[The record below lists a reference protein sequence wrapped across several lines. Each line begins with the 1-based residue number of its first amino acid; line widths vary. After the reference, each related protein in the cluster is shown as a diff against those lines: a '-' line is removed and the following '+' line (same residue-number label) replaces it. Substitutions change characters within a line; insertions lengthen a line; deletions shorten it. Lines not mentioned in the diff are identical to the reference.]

1 MTKPEF
7 VHLHLHSEFSLLD
20 GACRFDQLTKRLHQ
34 MGMKAVALTD
44 HGNMFGA
51 VNFYKQCKKDD
62 IKPIIG
68 CEVYMAPEGR
78 HKRGSDIPGERR
90 SANHLLLLA
99 ESYEG
104 YLNIAK
110 LSSIGYTEGMY
121 YKPRIDHE
129 VLAKYSKGVIAT
141 SSCLKGEI
149 PEALVEGREDHA
161 KKLIDNYLQIFG
173 PDRFYFEVQDHD
185 LPEQKTVVRY
195 MREFAKHYRVPLLA
209 TNDCHY
215 TMKEDAAFHDV
226 LLCIQ
231 TGKTLL
237 DEKRFKFSSDA
248 FYVKTAEEMYE
259 VFAEMPEACR
269 ETLAV
274 AERCNCDLKFN
285 QKLLPAF
292 QPPDGYTTDE
302 YLRHLTFEGLKKR
315 YKEPTPSQIERA
327 EMELACIISMGFSS
341 YFLIVGDFI
350 AYAKQHG
357 IPVGPGRGSAAG
369 SLVAYALEITDIDPI
384 EHGLIFERFLN
395 PERVSMPDID
405 IDFCYEGR
413 GQVIE
418 YVKRKY
424 GERNVAQI
432 ITFGTLKPKNA
443 IRDVGRAMNVPLPD
457 VDRAAKLIPTLLK
470 AEKGKTTLE
479 TALDTIP
486 DLKEIYENDAT
497 LRKVMDYARSMEGMA
512 RHASTH
518 AAGVVISDQDISDLV
533 PVYKP
538 ADSND
543 IATQYTMG
551 TVEELGMLKMD
562 FLGLKNLTVI
572 ENCLN
577 HIRKNHGVEIDWAEI
592 PLDDKKTYRQLS
604 EGRTFG
610 VFQLESSGM
619 TGLVRSL
626 RPNSFE
632 DLTALLALYRPGPL
646 GSGMVEDFVDRK
658 HGRKEVKYDHPL
670 LEDILKETYGII
682 LYQEQVMKI
691 AQVLGGFTLG
701 GADLMRRAM
710 GKKKAD
716 EMAQIREQFV
726 EGAKTHHDIPE
737 KISGHIFQQIDYFA
751 GYGFNKSHS
760 AAYAIISFRTAYLKA
775 HYPVEYL
782 AALMT
787 NAIGGKVEDMV
798 SYFTEARECGIKV
811 LGPDVNESDKNF
823 TPRSKTVRFGLAG
836 IKNVGEALVESLVAE
851 REKDGPFKS
860 FEDFCSRADPSLL
873 RANTLDCL
881 IKVGA
886 FDSMGYRRSQLLDIA
901 EACLALSS
909 AKAQE
914 KARGQS
920 SLFDAFGDDS
930 GGDDSGSAV
939 QIRDIPEI
947 DERLRLQ
954 HEKDLIG
961 YFVSGH
967 PLDAYEPDIETF
979 ADFPISRISQAED
992 GQYANIVGMISRIQ
1006 PKVDRNGGNMAFVDI
1021 SDAMASMEV
1030 IFFKDSYE
1038 KNRHNIIVDNVVMV
1052 RGRIQDRS
1060 GDKKMLANSVWP
1072 LEELRQQKCDRLELR
1087 VDFDS
1092 ARNGLMEK
1100 LATAIQASPGDKPVR
1115 VIVPTY
1121 EAESG
1126 REGELRINLPEK
1138 LRVTLTDSLMKNL
1151 FRTHGVQKIKLQLN
1165 DDDA

>member
-20 GACRFDQLTKRLHQ
+20 GACRFDKLTKRLHQ
-34 MGMKAVALTD
+34 LGMKSVALTD
-44 HGNMFGA
+44 HGNMFGC
-51 VNFYKQCKKDD
+51 VNFYNQCKADD

-78 HKRGSDIPGERR
+78 HKRGDVAQRR

-99 ESYEG
+99 DSYEG

-149 PEALVEGREDHA
+149 PEALVEGREDKA
-161 KKLIDNYLQIFG
+161 KKLIDSYLQIFG
-173 PDRFYFEVQDHD
+173 PDRFYFEIQDHD
-185 LPEQKTVVRY
+185 LPEQKTVIRY
-195 MREFAKHYRVPLLA
+195 MREFAKHYQIPLLA

-215 TMKEDAAFHDV
+215 IMQEDCAFHDV

-231 TGKTLL
+231 TGKTLQ
-237 DEKRFKFSSDA
+237 DDKRFKFTGDA
-248 FYVKTAEEMYE
+248 FYVKTAEEMYQ
-259 VFAEMPEACR
+259 VFHEMPEACR
-269 ETLAV
+269 ETMAV

-285 QKLLPAF
+285 QKLLPRF
-292 QPPDGYTTDE
+292 QPPEGQTIDE
-302 YLRHLTFEGLKKR
+302 YLHFRTYEGLKER

-327 EMELACIISMGFSS
+327 EMELACIQTMGFSS
-341 YFLIVGDFI
+341 YFLIVWDFI
-350 AYAKQHG
+350 DYARRND

-369 SLVAYALEITDIDPI
+369 SLVAYALKITDIDPI

-405 IDFCYEGR
+405 IDFCYENRGR
-413 GQVIE
+413 VIE

-424 GERNVAQI
+424 GEKNVAQI

-443 IRDVGRAMNVPLPD
+443 IRDVGRAMNVPLQE
-457 VDRAAKLIPTLLK
+457 VDRVAKLIPTLMK
-470 AEKGKTTLE
+470 VDKGKTQFE
-479 TALDTIP
+479 TALATIP
-486 DLKEIYENDAT
+486 ELKQVYDNDAT
-497 LRKVMDYARSMEGMA
+497 LRQVMDYAMSMEGMA

-551 TVEELGMLKMD
+551 TVEEIGMLKMD

-572 ENCLN
+572 ENCIK
-577 HIRKNHGVEIDWAEI
+577 HIRKNHKVEIDWQTI
-592 PLDDKKTYRQLS
+592 PLSEKTTYRLLS

-610 VFQLESSGM
+610 IFQLESSGM
-619 TGLVRSL
+619 TSLVRSL
-626 RPNSFE
+626 RPGSFE
-632 DLTALLALYRPGPL
+632 ELTALLALYRPGPL
-646 GSGMVEDFVDRK
+646 GSGMVEDFVARK

-670 LEDILKETYGII
+670 LEPILKETYGII

-691 AQVLGGFTLG
+691 AQELGGFTLG

-710 GKKKAD
+710 GKKKAS
-716 EMAQIREQFV
+716 EMAKVRVQFID
-726 EGAKTHHDIPE
+726 GAKAKDIPE
-737 KISGHIFQQIDYFA
+737 KVADHIFQQIDYFS

-760 AAYAIISFRTAYLKA
+760 AAYAVISFRTAYLKA
-775 HYPVEYL
+775 HFPVEYL
-782 AALMT
+782 AAMMT
-787 NAIGGKVEDMV
+787 NAIGGKVEEMV
-798 SYFTEARECGIKV
+798 TYFSEARDMGLKV

-823 TPRSKTVRFGLAG
+823 TPRQKTVRFGLAG
-836 IKNVGEALVESLVAE
+836 IKNVGDGLVESLVAE
-851 REKDGPFKS
+851 REKNGLFKD
-860 FEDFCSRADPSLL
+860 FEDFCTRLDPSLL
-873 RANTLDCL
+873 RANTLECL

-886 FDSMGYRRSQLLDIA
+886 FDSLGHRRSQLLDAAEETIA
-901 EACLALSS
+901 LAQ

-920 SLFDAFGDDS
+920 NLFDAFATDA
-930 GGDDSGSAV
+930 GGAAV
-939 QIRDIPEI
+939 EMNHGVRLRNIPEI
-947 DERLRLQ
+947 DERIRLQ
-954 HEKDLIG
+954 HEKELIG

-967 PLDAYEPDIETF
+967 PLDAYEPDIQCF
-979 ADFPISRISQAED
+979 ADFSITRIDQAED
-992 GQYANIVGMISRIQ
+992 GQICSLVGMISKIT
-1006 PKVDRNGGNMAFVDI
+1006 PKVDKNGGNMAFVEV
-1021 SDAMASMEV
+1021 SDAGNTIEA

-1038 KNRHNIIVDNVVMV
+1038 KSRQDIFIDNVVML
-1052 RGRIQDRS
+1052 RGRVQERN
-1060 GDKKMLANSVWP
+1060 GEKKMLANSVMP
-1072 LEELRQQKCDRLELR
+1072 VEAMREKRTERLELR
-1087 VDFDS
+1087 LDYD
-1092 ARNGLMEK
+1092 AAQNGLMDNLSSLLKAE
-1100 LATAIQASPGDKPVR
+1100 PGDKPVSLVVVVR
-1115 VIVPTY
+1115 
-1121 EAESG
+1121 A
-1126 REGELRINLPEK
+1126 RETELRVDLTK
-1138 LRVTLTDSLMKNL
+1138 KVKVRLTDKLIKSLH
-1151 FRTHGVQKIKLQLN
+1151 RTNGVQKVIFRLFE
-1165 DDDA
+1165 